1 MNILHI
7 SLTNFM
13 NESRV
18 LKEARSSLKADSVE
32 FIYIAALHEEPLSEN
47 EKIDDYIILKRFS
60 LSSRAL
66 SKILFAQV
74 LKYIEFFFRIFYVYR
89 SKNIGLVTVHCLAL
103 LPIGFLLKSLLGAK
117 LIYDAHE
124 LETETVDL
132 SGFRKILAKGV
143 ERLFISA
150 PSLILVVSD
159 SIADWYAT
167 NYKIVRPTVILN
179 TPKLQSVEKNNYFRK
194 FFRLKSQQKI
204 FLYQGNLGQGRGI
217 ELLIK
222 AFSDRNDDNAVLILM
237 GYGDLEHLAVKM
249 SNISNIIFFH
259 PAVPPAELLQYTAA
273 ADVGVALIENVC
285 LSYFY
290 CLPNKLFE
298 YAMAGLP
305 CIVSNGME
313 MQRVVEQADLG
324 LVIDPN
330 DEDSISSAIEQ
341 MVLTDVTLYQKKAR
355 YMVNDFSWETQE
367 QKLLTSLNKLC
378 LK

>member
-1 MNILHI
+1 MNVLHI

-18 LKEARSSLKADSVE
+18 LKEARSSLQADSVE

-150 PSLILVVSD
+150 PSLILVVSE

-179 TPKLQSVEKNNYFRK
+179 TPRRQSVEKNNYFRK
-194 FFRLKSQQKI
+194 
-204 FLYQGNLGQGRGI
+204 LYACASLG
-217 ELLIK
+217 
-222 AFSDRNDDNAVLILM
+222 S
-237 GYGDLEHLAVKM
+237 
-249 SNISNIIFFH
+249 
-259 PAVPPAELLQYTAA
+259 
-273 ADVGVALIENVC
+273 
-285 LSYFY
+285 
-290 CLPNKLFE
+290 
-298 YAMAGLP
+298 
-305 CIVSNGME
+305 
-313 MQRVVEQADLG
+313 
-324 LVIDPN
+324 
-330 DEDSISSAIEQ
+330 
-341 MVLTDVTLYQKKAR
+341 
-355 YMVNDFSWETQE
+355 
-367 QKLLTSLNKLC
+367 
-378 LK
+378 